1 MQLTHSEIWQGIEQ
15 LAQNQGLSLSALA
28 VKAGLDPTSFNK
40 SKRMGADGRKRWP
53 STESMNKLF
62 QATNITIFDFMALAG
77 CGESCAPKRC
87 MIPLLGLVKA
97 GRDGYFDSDG
107 YPIGVDDWDGIE
119 FPMMIDKKV
128 YALEVSGDSME
139 PVYRDGDKLI
149 VCPEC
154 EVRRGDR
161 VVVKLATGEVMVKE
175 LLRETARQVELKSLN
190 PCHQD
195 IIVSAEDVIWMKR
208 VVWVSQ

>member
-1 MQLTHSEIWQGIEQ
+1 MRLTYEEIWHGIEQ
-15 LAQNQGLSLSALA
+15 LAQRQGISLSALA
-28 VKAGLDPTSFNK
+28 TKAGLDPTSFNK
-40 SKRMGADGRKRWP
+40 SKRLSPDGRKRWP

-62 QATNITIFDFMALAG
+62 EATNITIYEFMEMAN
-77 CGESCAPKRC
+77 EISIPTPKRYT
-87 MIPLLGLVKA
+87 IPLLGLVKA

-107 YPIGVDDWDGIE
+107 YPIGIDDWDGIE
-119 FPMMIDKKV
+119 FPMMLDKKV

-149 VCPEC
+149 ICPEC

-175 LLRETARQVELKSLN
+175 LLRETARQIALKSLN
-190 PCHQD
+190 PIHPD
-195 IIVSAEDVIWMKR
+195 IVVPATDVLWMKR
-208 VVWVSQ
+208 VMWVSQ